1 MGLCSKKTDEFR
13 VQANSGSASGSSQ
26 SGSGKIELKKEITLF
41 HGVAIIVG
49 IIVGSGIFVSPV
61 GILQN
66 VKSVGLSF
74 VLWVVCG
81 IYNALGAVCYA
92 ELGTSIPES
101 GGEYVY
107 IKRAFGEIPA
117 FICLW
122 INFLL
127 ICPVGL
133 AAMSLMFS
141 VYLLQPIFPDCEIP
155 QLGTRLLAAV
165 ILCLLIMVNCINV
178 KWATK
183 VQVVITI
190 SKLLALG
197 TIICIGLYY
206 IGKGETDSFK
216 NSFEDS
222 DYSAGAIALSFYSGF
237 WAYSGWSYLNFLVD
251 EIVNPNRNLPLAIGI
266 SMTLVIVFYLVA
278 NIAYLA
284 VLSPAEM
291 LLSPAVAV
299 TFADSTMG
307 VVRWIMPILIAISV
321 CGTMNGTAL
330 GFSRLFYVGAR
341 NGQFPSVIAMINY
354 KRYTPIP
361 SLLVIMILSLLFQT
375 SSDIFYLIEMEGF
388 GFATVL
394 VMVFAAQVYLRF
406 KEPNLPRPI
415 KLPIVLPIFLCLV
428 SIVIVI
434 LTFVQKPNESFL
446 ALGLVAGGVVLYL
459 IGVKWK
465 SKPKFFLDR
474 MGKLTVL
481 VQKLLQVVIPDPEQ
495 VNWE

>member
-1 MGLCSKKTDEFR
+1 MSKQK
-13 VQANSGSASGSSQ
+13 GSENLALV
-26 SGSGKIELKKEITLF
+26 SGSGKTNASTETNVNLKKQVHLHHAIALIM
-41 HGVAIIVG
+41 GVVI
-49 IIVGSGIFVSPV
+49 GSGIFVSPV
-61 GILQN
+61 GIL
-66 VKSVGLSF
+66 KHTRSVGFSF
-74 VLWVVCG
+74 ILWVICG
-81 IYNALGAVCYA
+81 LYNLLGAICYA

-101 GGEYVY
+101 GGEYTYV
-107 IKRAFGEIPA
+107 KRAFGDLPA
-117 FICLW
+117 FIVLW

-127 ICPVGL
+127 VCPVGI
-133 AAMSLMFS
+133 AALGTMFAL
-141 VYLLQPIFPDCEIP
+141 YIIKPIYPDCAPPDTPIKFI
-155 QLGTRLLAAV
+155 GSLL
-165 ILCLLIMVNCINV
+165 ICLLIMVNCINV

-330 GFSRLFYVGAR
+330 GFSRLFYVGAK
-341 NGQFPSVIAMINY
+341 NGQFPSVISMINY
-354 KRYTPIP
+354 KTFTPIP

-394 VMVFAAQVYLRF
+394 VMVFAAQVYLRY

-415 KLPIVLPIFLCLV
+415 KLPIALPIFLCLV

-446 ALGLVAGGVVLYL
+446 ALGLVAAGVVLYL

-465 SKPKFFLDR
+465 SKPKFFVER
-474 MGKLTVL
+474 MEILHVRFTLLSTLTRNQFRHVKENGIL
-481 VQKLLQVVIPDPEQ
+481 
-495 VNWE
+495 